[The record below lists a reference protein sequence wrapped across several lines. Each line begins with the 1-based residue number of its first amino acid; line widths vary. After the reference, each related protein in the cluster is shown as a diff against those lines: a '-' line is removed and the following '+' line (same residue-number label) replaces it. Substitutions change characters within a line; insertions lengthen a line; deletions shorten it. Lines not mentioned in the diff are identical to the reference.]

1 AAAATFLPV
10 FYPQRTRFSAPQ
22 YLKLDKQVLAS
33 ASGRY
38 VHEVKSPFKNAA
50 VLSDSYR
57 SHLSQPLIASMTNPK
72 VCFDLVESP
81 SSFVKVRRHYYL
93 AKQVVVERW
102 QRSRSEQAQENNC
115 GGRLW

>member
-1 AAAATFLPV
+1 MQSSAVLATLQPNYNILSPSRFYSSSASAAATFLPV

-57 SHLSQPLIASMTNPK
+57 FAPLLGCLGENGLEAQIRIMDT
-72 VCFDLVESP
+72 
-81 SSFVKVRRHYYL
+81 VKN
-93 AKQVVVERW
+93 
-102 QRSRSEQAQENNC
+102 STS
-115 GGRLW
+115 